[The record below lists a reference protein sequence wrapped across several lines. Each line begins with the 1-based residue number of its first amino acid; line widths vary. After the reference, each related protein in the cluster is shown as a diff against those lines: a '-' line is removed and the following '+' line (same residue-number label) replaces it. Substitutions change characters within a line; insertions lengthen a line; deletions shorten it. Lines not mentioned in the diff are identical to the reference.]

1 MKELKKGDFT
11 GIYSSIDGKP
21 LYFTGV
27 YSCMEYD
34 GMPCV
39 FLATDIHN
47 NLTFCRWSQQDLN
60 KRGFTI
66 PPEPVRIS
74 KTAMQMIQK
83 AGAVIRWTTAAERKA
98 ANTDHKRRS
107 PYILTA
113 ANGGEWY
120 TTGTCADVR
129 EILKAANAEPL
140 PEESMPE
147 SCQKSPQEE
156 NMRRFTIYTDSN
168 MAGIDSRGAYTTL
181 AEARMRLEK
190 ELDEDETSRGGY
202 IFDELRQ
209 KVTAIYNGFNLEKIP
224 EPYRGTPNEYTT
236 KKERAMLES
245 IMNKY
250 SSEPTPATSAEVLP
264 ESNQDTT
271 TGAQDGPNTPESNTA
286 GENTTGANKAPEEAT
301 SETTKY
307 YYIVENENGE
317 TVAAGEVVAA
327 NIEKALQTVATE
339 AAAAT
344 RNYINDTGRKA
355 RFSYG
360 GSMTPI
366 AEAARQYMNTQRP
379 QEGPTSDG
387 TSASEETPTTAE
399 TAPQDA
405 TSDATTAETAT
416 EGPETSTAAQDTTGS
431 DTRPPRA
438 QEANQEPGHAA
449 GDHSGQAADHITG
462 PTTGNTSGA
471 AAEAITGRTTT
482 PPQKPGHACE
492 NAPGR
497 TERATP
503 GQVHATHAK
512 RPPRAPQRAGDRG
525 PSEGPQP
532 QKQVLG
538 PDVKFRKIYR

>member
-39 FLATDIHN
+39 FLATDLHN

-74 KTAMQMIQK
+74 KTAMQMLQK

-98 ANTDHKRRS
+98 ANTDHKRMS
-107 PYILTA
+107 AYIITTA
-113 ANGGEWY
+113 AGDFY

-129 EILKAANAEPL
+129 EILKAAQAA
-140 PEESMPE
+140 PEES
-147 SCQKSPQEE
+147 
-156 NMRRFTIYTDSN
+156 
-168 MAGIDSRGAYTTL
+168 
-181 AEARMRLEK
+181 
-190 ELDEDETSRGGY
+190 
-202 IFDELRQ
+202 
-209 KVTAIYNGFNLEKIP
+209 
-224 EPYRGTPNEYTT
+224 
-236 KKERAMLES
+236 
-245 IMNKY
+245 
-250 SSEPTPATSAEVLP
+250 TPATEAT
-264 ESNQDTT
+264 QDTT

-379 QEGPTSDG
+379 QESPTSDG

-399 TAPQDA
+399 TAPQNA
-405 TSDATTAETAT
+405 TSEATTAETAT
-416 EGPETSTAAQDTTGS
+416 EGPETSTPAQDTTGS

-438 QEANQEPGHAA
+438 TEDATTGHAANTGTPANQEPGTAAKSRNNATPCDNTRHHA
-449 GDHSGQAADHITG
+449 T
-462 PTTGNTSGA
+462 
-471 AAEAITGRTTT
+471 
-482 PPQKPGHACE
+482 PGHACE

-497 TERATP
+497 TERAQAE
-503 GQVHATHAK
+503 QVHTNTNK
-512 RPPRAPQRAGDRG
+512 SPPRAAQKAGDRSPQQGTTAAKTGFG
-525 PSEGPQP
+525 PEC
-532 QKQVLG
+532 QVPKNLPG
-538 PDVKFRKIYR
+538 NF

>member
-39 FLATDIHN
+39 FLATDLHN

-74 KTAMQMIQK
+74 KTAMQMLQK

-98 ANTDHKRRS
+98 ANTDHKRMS
-107 PYILTA
+107 AYIITTA
-113 ANGGEWY
+113 AGDFY

-129 EILKAANAEPL
+129 EILKAAQAA
-140 PEESMPE
+140 PEES
-147 SCQKSPQEE
+147 
-156 NMRRFTIYTDSN
+156 
-168 MAGIDSRGAYTTL
+168 
-181 AEARMRLEK
+181 
-190 ELDEDETSRGGY
+190 
-202 IFDELRQ
+202 
-209 KVTAIYNGFNLEKIP
+209 
-224 EPYRGTPNEYTT
+224 
-236 KKERAMLES
+236 
-245 IMNKY
+245 
-250 SSEPTPATSAEVLP
+250 TPATEAT
-264 ESNQDTT
+264 QDTT

-399 TAPQDA
+399 TAPQEA
-405 TSDATTAETAT
+405 TSEATTAETAT
-416 EGPETSTAAQDTTGS
+416 EGPETSTATQDTTGS

-438 QEANQEPGHAA
+438 TEDATTGHAAGDTSTPANQEPGTAA
-449 GDHSGQAADHITG
+449 GYSNKAQQDA
-462 PTTGNTSGA
+462 TTCDIMRQHAT
-471 AAEAITGRTTT
+471 
-482 PPQKPGHACE
+482 PGHACE

-497 TERATP
+497 TERAQAE
-503 GQVHATHAK
+503 QVHTSHTK
-512 RPPRAPQRAGDRG
+512 SPPRAQTRAGRNTSRSHPDR
-525 PSEGPQP
+525 
-532 QKQVLG
+532 
-538 PDVKFRKIYR
+538 RKVTFSAWMYKTGSDPPKI